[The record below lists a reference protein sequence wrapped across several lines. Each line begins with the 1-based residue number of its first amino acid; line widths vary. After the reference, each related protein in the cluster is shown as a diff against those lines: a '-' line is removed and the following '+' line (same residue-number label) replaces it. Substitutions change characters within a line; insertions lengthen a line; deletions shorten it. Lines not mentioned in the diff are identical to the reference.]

1 MTAINA
7 NRAIRGPVTAV
18 PLVAGNGVRLTADV
32 ENNRWVAEI
41 DDDFIVTTEET
52 VGTYSVGSSDVNISK
67 TISKAGYKPVAWM
80 HKFAYAGAINFNEE
94 STTINE
100 NNELVFQGY
109 ARSSGGTVSITFK
122 LFVTWVKA
130 SN

>member
-18 PLVAGNGVRLTADV
+18 PLVAGNGVRLTADTV
-32 ENNRWVAEI
+32 NNRWIAEI
-41 DDDFIVTTEET
+41 DSDFIVTTEET
-52 VGTYSVGSSDVNISK
+52 VGSYSVGNSDVSVSK

-80 HKFAYAGAINFNEE
+80 HKFPYAGAINFNEE
-94 STTINE
+94 NTNINA

-109 ARSSGGTVSITFK
+109 AKSSGSSVSITFK
-122 LFVTWVKA
+122 LFVTWVKV
-130 SN
+130 ST

>member
-18 PLVAGNGVRLTADV
+18 PLVAGKGVRLTADTV
-32 ENNRWVAEI
+32 NNRWIAEI

-52 VGTYSVGSSDVNISK
+52 VGTYSVGNSDVNIYK
-67 TISKAGYKPVAWM
+67 NISKAGYKPIAWM
-80 HKFAYAGAINFNEE
+80 HKFSYAGVINFNEE

-100 NNELVFQGY
+100 NNELVFQGF
-109 ARSSGGTVSITFK
+109 AKSSGGTASITFK
-122 LFVTWVKA
+122 LFVTWIKV